1 MKFGV
6 DIPNFGQWA
15 DPRAVASF
23 ASDLEDAGW
32 DGLAIWDHILV
43 ADGLDVGDPWIAL
56 AAAASVTERLTL
68 MTMVTPL
75 PRRAPWKLARE
86 VVSLDQLSNGR
97 FILGVGIGWP
107 NDPEFT
113 RFDGPLD
120 LRERADMLDE
130 GLDILEGLWSGEP
143 FSYDGTHYKLAEST
157 FRPTPVQ
164 EPRVPI
170 WVGGMWPNRRPFRR
184 AARYEGAF
192 PIFLDADGEP
202 GPATPETVRA
212 VCDYVAEFAGEHRER
227 GEMVTTGMAYSVRDG
242 LAFDLAALADAGATW
257 WLEQFIPGV
266 GDYDEWMA
274 RVLAGPPNAAT

>member
-1 MKFGV
+1 MKYGV

-15 DPRAVASF
+15 DPREVARF
-23 ASDLEDAGW
+23 AADLEKAGW

-56 AAAASVTERLTL
+56 AAAASVTERLAL

-130 GLDILEGLWSGEP
+130 GLDILEGLWSGKP
-143 FSYDGTHYKLAEST
+143 FSYEGAHYKLAEST

-164 EPRVPI
+164 QPRVPI

-202 GPATPETVRA
+202 GPATPETVSA
-212 VCDYVAEFAGEHRER
+212 VCAYVDDHASGTGPRDMA
-227 GEMVTTGMAYSVRDG
+227 TTGMAYSG
-242 LAFDLAALADAGATW
+242 PGGPAFDLAALAEAGATW
-257 WLEQFIPGV
+257 WLEQYIPGV

-274 RVLAGPPNAAT
+274 RVLAGPPRAAV